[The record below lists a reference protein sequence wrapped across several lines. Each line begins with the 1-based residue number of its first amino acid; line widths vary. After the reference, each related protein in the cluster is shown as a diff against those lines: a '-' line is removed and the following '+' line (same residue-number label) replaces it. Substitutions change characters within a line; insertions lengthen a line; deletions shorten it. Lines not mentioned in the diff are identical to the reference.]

1 MSETERPA
9 AHIWK
14 HMCGIAAP
22 WWSHLYSN
30 RVDETVFAFSFWNS
44 GESWY
49 FWRASEYWYEVSLC
63 FSNSLRVFLMT
74 SMKTQKNRSFVISGR
89 TGSLNVSFLV
99 TNRNTYQRSDVLQ
112 TQRCEFDDQQFSLT
126 AQTQTEVRPHR
137 NHIQHFFFWPYQT
150 FSRSSS
156 EESTR
161 PTSSS
166 SWSG

>member
-14 HMCGIAAP
+14 HVWNRCPLVVTFIFKPCGRNCFCFQLLKFRRELIFLTSL
-22 WWSHLYSN
+22 WILI
-30 RVDETVFAFSFWNS
+30 R
-44 GESWY
+44 GQ
-49 FWRASEYWYEVSLC
+49 LC